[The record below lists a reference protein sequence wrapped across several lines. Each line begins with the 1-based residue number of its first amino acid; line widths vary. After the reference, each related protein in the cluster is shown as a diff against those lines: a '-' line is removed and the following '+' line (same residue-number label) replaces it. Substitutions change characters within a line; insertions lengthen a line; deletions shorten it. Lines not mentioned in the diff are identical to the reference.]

1 MTESHVPDSKRHAA
15 CFCVTSSLPH
25 NPDSGVN
32 DMMTTA
38 QKHDLL
44 HNLESVELKLTVTDP
59 EIVAELLKHPEGEPR
74 ELFGASSLRL
84 GVLAL
89 RQASGMV
96 DADAVK
102 REGERLLF
110 SVSEVMTEHSS
121 NTIRTISDSLSRYFD
136 PGEGQLPQRL
146 NRLLAKDGELEQLL
160 SRHVGND
167 GSTLA
172 GTLAK
177 HVGEESA
184 LLRMLSPDQSTG
196 LLATLKQTVNSS
208 LDEQQ
213 KAILRQFSL
222 DDRESAL
229 SRLVTE
235 LTDQNG
241 RLRKELA
248 EDVEAVR
255 KEFSLDN
262 EDGALSRL
270 VARVEAANQT
280 IMSEFSCDNENSAIN
295 RMVSLLETT
304 NESIRASLTLD
315 DENSPLCR
323 LKNELCKTIDE
334 MAQAN
339 TRFQSDVRDSLTELK
354 AKREESARST
364 RHGHAFED
372 ALGEFLQI
380 EARRLNDVFENAT
393 ACSGTISRC
402 KVGDHV
408 LQLGPDSAAPGS
420 RMVFEAKGD
429 KSYDVSKALNELR
442 TARENRE
449 ATVGLMVFTPEAAP
463 AGLEIINRWG
473 DDIIVVWDSEDSE
486 SDVFLRAAVS
496 LARAMVVADRRARDG
511 SAADFSEMENA
522 VNAILRD
529 VELLGEIQTL
539 ATTVKNNGEKIVKK
553 TERLKSGIETQ
564 IERLQEHLASATAS
578 A

>member
-1 MTESHVPDSKRHAA
+1 
-15 CFCVTSSLPH
+15 
-25 NPDSGVN
+25 
-32 DMMTTA
+32 MMTA
-38 QKHDLL
+38 QNIELSQ
-44 HNLESVELKLTVTDP
+44 NLESVELQLTVTDP
-59 EIVAELLKHPEGEPR
+59 EIVTELLKHPEGNAR
-74 ELFGASSLRL
+74 DMFAGSSLRL
-84 GVLAL
+84 GVLSL

-96 DADAVK
+96 DADAVR

-110 SVSEVMTEHSS
+110 SVSEVMTEHST

-172 GTLAK
+172 GTLEK
-177 HVGEESA
+177 HIGEDSA

-196 LLATLKQTVNSS
+196 LLATLKQTVDTS
-208 LDEQQ
+208 LEQQQ

-315 DENSPLCR
+315 DEKSPLCR
-323 LKNELCKTIDE
+323 LRNELRKTIDE

-339 TRFQSDVRDSLTELK
+339 TRFQADVRDSLTELK

-380 EARRLNDVFENAT
+380 EARRLNDIFENAT

-408 LQLGPDSAAPGS
+408 LQLGPESAAPDG

-429 KSYDVSKALNELR
+429 KSYDVSKALKELR

-449 ATVGLMVFTPEAAP
+449 ASVGVMVFTPDAAP
-463 AGLEIINRWG
+463 DGLEIINRWG
-473 DDIIVVWDSEDSE
+473 DDLIVVWDSENPDH
-486 SDVFLRAAVS
+486 DIFLRAAVS
-496 LARAMVVADRRARDG
+496 LARAMVVAHRRADD
-511 SAADFSEMENA
+511 STAADFAEMENA
-522 VNAILRD
+522 VSAILRD

-539 ATTVKNNGEKIVKK
+539 ATTVKNNGEKILKK
-553 TERLKSGIETQ
+553 TDRLKSCIETQ
-564 IERLQEHLASATAS
+564 MARIQTHLTNASTS
-578 A
+578 V